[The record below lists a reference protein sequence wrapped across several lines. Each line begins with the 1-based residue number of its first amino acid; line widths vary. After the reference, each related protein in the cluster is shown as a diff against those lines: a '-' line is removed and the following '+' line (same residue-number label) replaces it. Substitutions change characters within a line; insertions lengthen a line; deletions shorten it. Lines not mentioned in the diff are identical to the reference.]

1 MKIKTAFILCAGFGK
16 RLKPLTL
23 KTPKPLLKINNLTL
37 LENTINLIK
46 NLDINKIILNTFHL
60 KEKIKYYI
68 EKKNFNIEIEIIEEK
83 KILDTGGGILNMI
96 QSSSKFEENY
106 IVFNPDTVWNTDYLH
121 EINQMIELYF
131 KKRAKNILLLV
142 NKDLSFDRDLNGD
155 FGLKDNLIN
164 KNHKDYIYT
173 GCQIINRSIFINE
186 HISNFSVYKIWSNLI
201 KKNQLSGFESR
212 QKFYHI
218 NNLEVFKKL
227 KDL

>member
-16 RLKPLTL
+16 RLNPLTL
-23 KTPKPLLKINNLTL
+23 KTPKPLLEIKNLTL

-68 EKKNFNIEIEIIEEK
+68 EKKNFDIEIEIIEEK

-96 QSSSKFEENY
+96 QSSSKSEENY

-186 HISNFSVYKIWSNLI
+186 YISNFSVYKIWSNLI